1 MLVMPGFIVFDFLSF
16 QNYRKENMLAV
27 KKISKI
33 IQILS
38 LYIEGYLNVNKAS
51 TFK

>member
-1 MLVMPGFIVFDFLSF
+1 MFMNYFCFDILTF
-16 QNYRKENMLAV
+16 QNYRKDKTLAV

-38 LYIEGYLNVNKAS
+38 LFIAGYLDVDKTL